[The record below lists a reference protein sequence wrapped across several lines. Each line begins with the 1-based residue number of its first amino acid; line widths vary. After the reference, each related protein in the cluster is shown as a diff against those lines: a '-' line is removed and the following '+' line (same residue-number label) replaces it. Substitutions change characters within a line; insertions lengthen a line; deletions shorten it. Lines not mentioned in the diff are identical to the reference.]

1 METQI
6 LLRGLSVL
14 PTFGLRRIVAAL
26 DLSLTQS
33 GDIAPQSKG
42 LRNRGLVIV
51 YRSFKL
57 RGAMKLDLHTHYYP
71 EVFFQMIRDT
81 PSDFSFSKDPTGRT
95 IITHRGA
102 RFFGITPPMTDPAKR
117 LEDMDRV
124 GIDVEVISLSTP
136 NIFFADENRQPE
148 VARILNDAYAELIA
162 RHPNRFK
169 GFASIPMDSPDAALS
184 ELHRAVDDLKMN
196 GVVLLSNIRGRALTD
211 SVYRP
216 FFEEANRMKLCIFLH
231 PMIPVY
237 SEPYKE
243 YVLGPLVGFPFDT
256 TLAVARMCFAGMLRE
271 LPDIRWIIGH
281 LGGAIPY
288 LMERLDNGYR
298 DFAECRVN
306 IDELPSF
313 YLKRLYY
320 DTVTFSSYNLRL
332 ARDLVGVDHM
342 VMGSDYPHLLGSIE
356 RSVSSIQDLAIP
368 EHEKQKI
375 FSGTALSILNNV

>member
-1 METQI
+1 M
-6 LLRGLSVL
+6 G
-14 PTFGLRRIVAAL
+14 
-26 DLSLTQS
+26 
-33 GDIAPQSKG
+33 
-42 LRNRGLVIV
+42 
-51 YRSFKL
+51 
-57 RGAMKLDLHTHYYP
+57 MKLDLHTHYYP
-71 EVFFQMIRDT
+71 ESFFQMIGQI
-81 PSDFSFSKDPTGRT
+81 PSEFSFAKDPTGRT

-102 RFFGITPPMTDPAKR
+102 RFFGVTAPMSDPNKR

-136 NIFFADENRQPE
+136 NIFFADESRQPE

-162 RHPNRFK
+162 KYSNRFK
-169 GFASIPMDSPDAALS
+169 GFASIPMDAPEAALL
-184 ELHRAVDDLKMN
+184 ELHRAIDELKLN
-196 GVVLLSNIRGRALTD
+196 GVILLSNIRGCALT
-211 SVYRP
+211 SPVYRP
-216 FFEEANRMKLCIFLH
+216 FFEEANRMNLCIFLH

-256 TLAVARMCFAGMLRE
+256 TLAVARMCFDGMLRE
-271 LPDIRWIIGH
+271 LPNIRWIIGH

-298 DFAECRVN
+298 DFAECRVK
-306 IDELPSF
+306 IDQLPST
-313 YLKRLYY
+313 YLKKLYY
-320 DTVTFSSYNLRL
+320 DTVTFSSHNLRL
-332 ARDLVGVDHM
+332 SRDLVGVDHM

-368 EHEKQKI
+368 ESEKQQI

>member
-1 METQI
+1 
-6 LLRGLSVL
+6 
-14 PTFGLRRIVAAL
+14 
-26 DLSLTQS
+26 
-33 GDIAPQSKG
+33 
-42 LRNRGLVIV
+42 
-51 YRSFKL
+51 
-57 RGAMKLDLHTHYYP
+57 MKFDLHTHYYP

-81 PSDFSFSKDPTGRT
+81 PSEFSFDKDPTGRT

-124 GIDVEVISLSTP
+124 GIDIEVISLSTP
-136 NIFFADENRQPE
+136 NIFFADAQRQPE

-162 RHPNRFK
+162 AHPKRFK
-169 GFASIPMDSPDAALS
+169 GFASIPMDNPDAALR
-184 ELHRAVDDLKMN
+184 ELHRAIDELKLN
-196 GVVLLSNIRGRALTD
+196 GVVLLSNIQGRALTAPE
-211 SVYRP
+211 YRP
-216 FFEEANRMKLCIFLH
+216 FFEEADRMQLCIFLH

-237 SEPYKE
+237 SEPFKE

-271 LPDIRWIIGH
+271 LPNIRWVIGH

-306 IDELPSF
+306 IDELPSV

-320 DTVTFSSYNLRL
+320 DTVTFSSYNLRMV
-332 ARDLVGVDHM
+332 RDLVGVDHM

-356 RSVSSIQDLAIP
+356 RSVSSIEDLPMP

-375 FSGTALSILNNV
+375 FSGTAMTILNNV